1 METEEEEE
9 KKKEE
14 KEEEEEE
21 KEEEEK
27 EGKGGVKCPALGS
40 RRLLIASRNALGAH
54 DLTIRWTRRGWRDDI
69 HLTRFLPKLGDVS
82 HEAAK
87 LDYDRQRFCL

>member
-21 KEEEEK
+21 
-27 EGKGGVKCPALGS
+27 EGKGGVKYPALGS

-54 DLTIRWTRRGWRDDI
+54 DLTIGWTR
-69 HLTRFLPKLGDVS
+69 
-82 HEAAK
+82 
-87 LDYDRQRFCL
+87 